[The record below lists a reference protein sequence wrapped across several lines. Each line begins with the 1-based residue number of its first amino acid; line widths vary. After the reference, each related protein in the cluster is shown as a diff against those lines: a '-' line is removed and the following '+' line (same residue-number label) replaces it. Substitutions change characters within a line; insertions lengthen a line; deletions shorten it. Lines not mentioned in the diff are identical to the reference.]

1 VSASH
6 LFQSGKIVGPNIAVL
21 VLLPLA
27 IYDGLPQ
34 IFSSFSEL
42 RTLIERARSLA
53 PYLQTITSNGR
64 PELINRDEVILELI
78 NLVPSTVK
86 GRLLPVTATAS
97 PGQPLLIQGRSGCG
111 KSSIINA
118 ILGFV
123 DYEGE
128 ITKLDQCSIS
138 VMLQNDHL
146 FATSIRENLKIGRPE
161 VSDRE
166 IMQIL
171 EVVELADLIHSMP
184 DGLDTHIGPYG
195 FNFSGGEKQRLKLAR
210 VLLRHTPVYLLDEP
224 FEYLD
229 PLMAQRIATKIQRI
243 LVTKTLLIVSHLPL
257 RLETNSNTVVLTA

>member
-1 VSASH
+1 
-6 LFQSGKIVGPNIAVL
+6 
-21 VLLPLA
+21 
-27 IYDGLPQ
+27 
-34 IFSSFSEL
+34 
-42 RTLIERARSLA
+42 
-53 PYLQTITSNGR
+53 
-64 PELINRDEVILELI
+64 
-78 NLVPSTVK
+78 
-86 GRLLPVTATAS
+86 
-97 PGQPLLIQGRSGCG
+97 
-111 KSSIINA
+111 
-118 ILGFV
+118 
-123 DYEGE
+123 
-128 ITKLDQCSIS
+128 
-138 VMLQNDHL
+138 MLQNDHL

-224 FEYLD
+224 FEFLD